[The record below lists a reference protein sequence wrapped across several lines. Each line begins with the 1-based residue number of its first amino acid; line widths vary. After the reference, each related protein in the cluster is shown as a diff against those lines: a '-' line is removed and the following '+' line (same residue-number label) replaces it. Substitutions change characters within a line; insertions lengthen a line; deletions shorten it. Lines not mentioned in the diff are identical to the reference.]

1 MDTMIRVRKLDV
13 RGKSLLGLEVDIPN
27 SPPAVMIIGEKGFA
41 MCGFLNIEAADRVGV
56 AAVMASGVRSVE
68 DLLNSRVAG
77 ATSKALEMGV
87 NIGERVEE
95 SLFKMETE

>member
-1 MDTMIRVRKLDV
+1 LDTMIRVRKLDV

>member
-1 MDTMIRVRKLDV
+1 MIRVRKLDV

>member
-1 MDTMIRVRKLDV
+1 MIRIKKLSV
-13 RGKSLLGLEVDIPN
+13 RGKSLLGLEVDIPD
-27 SPPAVMIIGEKGFA
+27 SPPAVMIVGERGFA
-41 MCGFLNIEAADRVGV
+41 MCGFLNIEAADRIGA

>member
-1 MDTMIRVRKLDV
+1 MDIMIRVRKLDV

>member
-1 MDTMIRVRKLDV
+1 
-13 RGKSLLGLEVDIPN
+13 
-27 SPPAVMIIGEKGFA
+27 MIIGEKGFA